1 MTQLRSPREV
11 MREEPLMHQAILDAV
26 GDGPA
31 TIPQIAERIGAPSH
45 ETVYWVMGMRR
56 YGLLVEHPE
65 DDEGFFSYGAAPS
78 QGGAK

>member
-11 MREEPLMHQAILDAV
+11 MREEPLMHQPILDAV
-26 GDGPA
+26 ADGPA
-31 TIPQIAERIGAPSH
+31 TIPVIAQRIGAPAH

-65 DDEGFFSYGAAPS
+65 DDEGYFSYGAVPG